1 MNWSLNK
8 PGRNIP
14 ALMIAISGIVKHSF
28 IRGAAFAFAVLVS
41 YTATAQIEEIF
52 PDTIN
57 RKFNYISGG
66 FAGFEMNS
74 NAIDIDFAQGFYRG
88 DFIDNER
95 KDRIS
100 GRLTNENRM
109 GADINYGVFYS
120 WRPDSLFGSSDV
132 SVFVSLKNSEHYDLR
147 YSRDLF
153 RTVFYGNRE
162 FAGDTAY
169 LGNFNTQL
177 LRYQKL
183 QFGVLW
189 SNLDSTAKLG
199 IALSA
204 LNAEQYFRMEAR
216 NAELMT
222 GADGEYIDF
231 NTSVNVFR
239 SDTSNKGFAQF
250 NGFGIS
256 TDIYFEAPYKGK
268 KRKGKILISISDIG
282 LMAWNDRSQTYSRD
296 SLYHFE
302 GVQVNDL
309 FHAGDSSLNH
319 FSADSV
325 FAAITEMRTQSFTS
339 SLPATVHLKQTT
351 YYRNFELS
359 KGFRYMFN
367 ANYKGF
373 YYLEGIYHFRG
384 KLNAGLNA
392 GFGGY
397 GRFSFGASV
406 NKEFGQGL
414 YVGIASRHLEGLVA
428 PKQFGGAG
436 AFVTLRQKF

>member
-1 MNWSLNK
+1 MVLKITGTIRKAFPKAALFCLLLLSLTVN
-8 PGRNIP
+8 
-14 ALMIAISGIVKHSF
+14 
-28 IRGAAFAFAVLVS
+28 
-41 YTATAQIEEIF
+41 AQVEAIF
-52 PDTIN
+52 PDTID
-57 RKFNYISGG
+57 RKFNYICGS

-74 NAIDIDFAQGFYRG
+74 DAIDVDFAKGFYHG
-88 DFIDNER
+88 DFIDNQR
-95 KDRIS
+95 KNRVAN
-100 GRLTNENRM
+100 RLTNENRM
-109 GADINYGVFYS
+109 GADLNYGIFYS

-169 LGNFNTQL
+169 LGNFSTQL

-216 NAELMT
+216 NAELVT

-256 TDIYFEAPYKGK
+256 TDIYFEAPYKSSKRRGK
-268 KRKGKILISISDIG
+268 VIISISDVG
-282 LMAWNDRSQTYSRD
+282 LMAWNDRSQTYKRD

-302 GVQVNDL
+302 GIQVEDL
-309 FHAGDSSLNH
+309 FNAGDSSLNH

-325 FAAITEMRTQSFTS
+325 FAAITEMETQSFTT

-351 YYRNFELS
+351 YYRNFEFS

-367 ANYKGF
+367 ASYKGY

-384 KLNAGLNA
+384 RLNAGVNA

-406 NKEFGQGL
+406 NKEFRKGL
-414 YVGIASRHLEGLVA
+414 YMGFASRHLEGIVA

-436 AFVTLRQKF
+436 AFITVRQKF